1 MNHIKDHRGTYTVV
15 VNNQSYT
22 FDVEHPHYMG
32 LVECVKSGDVE
43 EFKGDRVVPSFT
55 IAKSYY
61 VKYEDGVIYD
71 ETIAKKGNPDESH

>member
-32 LVECVKSGDVE
+32 LVECVSLAMSKS
-43 EFKGDRVVPSFT
+43 SM
-55 IAKSYY
+55 
-61 VKYEDGVIYD
+61 
-71 ETIAKKGNPDESH
+71 N